1 MAKIILGGNIDMP
14 KYTIVNKETC
24 IACDAGEAA
33 TPTIYDY
40 DDMGI
45 AFVILDN
52 NEGTAIIP
60 DEYEDEM

>member
-1 MAKIILGGNIDMP
+1 MP